1 MTETK
6 AKLVKAVSLSTGLT
20 QRDTMMIVNQF
31 LEKISN
37 VLAEGRNIE
46 IRGFGR
52 FKVKRRKP
60 RIARNPRK
68 PADTFQVPAR
78 AVPIFQASNELKKL
92 VSEKLRGQSA

>member
-1 MTETK
+1 MTK
-6 AKLVKAVSLSTGLT
+6 ADLVKAVARNTGFT
-20 QRDTMMIVNQF
+20 QRDTMGVVNTF
-31 LEKISN
+31 LDEIGK

-52 FKVKRRKP
+52 FKVKQRRS

-68 PADTFQVPAR
+68 PTNTFQVPSR

-92 VSEKLRGQSA
+92 VAEKVKPAGT